1 MIAAGLTQTR
11 LGLKTGGLNKTRPRI
26 DPVPTAH
33 DAQQAVGS
41 GSLWMR
47 NGAGQSTG
55 AAAGT
60 LSQLPRRTTAPG
72 TGIHAYRR
80 PKAGD
85 GEGSKG
91 KR

>member
-26 DPVPTAH
+26 DPAPTAH

-41 GSLWMR
+41 GGLR

-55 AAAGT
+55 AGT